1 MPYPSKFFSLL
12 RTLNPSELQG
22 FQKFIQR
29 YHAGETVTLKVFS
42 HCKRFH
48 APDTEVDNLDLA
60 SIHLKVF
67 KTAMGKAPNDRKKI
81 LNPLSD
87 LHLWLKEYLLLEEM
101 RSESWNS
108 KMVWLNILQ
117 ERGLYREFSSVATE
131 LYQAQTEKPLSDI
144 VDCFQ
149 QIAAGLYYKRHL
161 VQHQAMPDFQAMIDC
176 AATIKQGADIISLK
190 TACEIL
196 NDQKI
201 RAQTDASPSTPAVQ
215 PLMSTYQMLY
225 ALLSG
230 NREEDYPG
238 IVSFLQEHLE
248 LLSETE
254 VLTITRMLHN
264 FAAPRVRS
272 LQPIKWSKQVHA
284 LDIILLKK
292 GLYTQKGVMSATSF
306 CNIVNAACIAQE
318 MDWARQFI
326 AENTGALPE
335 NARSETID
343 LSNAIIAFEEKN
355 FNLVLTLLEN
365 PQLKHM
371 QHVTRAK
378 TLKLRALYE
387 LNPDDDAIE
396 PLYTSFEKY
405 LKHHRKEQP
414 ALMEAT
420 LAFVVLFRALH
431 QKKLKKPMLL
441 QKIETTPRLYF
452 RQWLLE
458 KAKSRKY

>member
-1 MPYPSKFFSLL
+1 M
-12 RTLNPSELQG
+12 RTLSPSELQG
-22 FQKFIQR
+22 FQKFIHR
-29 YHAGETVTLKVFS
+29 YHGGETVTLKVFT

-48 APDTEVDNLDLA
+48 APDTEVDQIDLA
-60 SIHLKVF
+60 NIHLKVF
-67 KTAMGKAPNDRKKI
+67 KTAMGKEPNDRKKI

-87 LHLWLKEYLLLEEM
+87 LHLWLKEYLLLEEL
-101 RSESWNS
+101 RSESWSS

-117 ERGLYREFSSVATE
+117 ERGLHREFSSVATE
-131 LYQAQTEKPLSDI
+131 LYQAQTQIPLSDA

-149 QIAAGLYYKRHL
+149 QIATGLYYKRHL
-161 VQHQAMPDFQAMIDC
+161 VQHQATPDYQAMIAC
-176 AATIKQGADIISLK
+176 TASIKQGSDIISLK

-201 RAQTDASPSTPAVQ
+201 RAQIDTSPQKPMVQ
-215 PLMSTYQMLY
+215 PLMSIYQMLY
-225 ALLSG
+225 ALLSDD
-230 NREEDYPG
+230 REEDYPG
-238 IVSFLQEHLE
+238 IVSFLQAHLE
-248 LLSETE
+248 FLSETE

-264 FAAPRVRS
+264 FAAPRVRR
-272 LQPIKWSKQVHA
+272 LQHLEWSKQVHA

-292 GLYTQKGVMSATSF
+292 GLYTQKGVMSPTSF

-318 MDWARQFI
+318 LGWARQFI

-335 NARSETID
+335 NARSESID

-355 FNLVLTLLEN
+355 FKAVLTLLEN
-365 PQLKHM
+365 PQLKHI
-371 QHVTRAK
+371 QHLARAK
-378 TLKLRALYE
+378 ALKLRALYE
-387 LNPDDDAIE
+387 LNPEDDVIE
-396 PLYTSFEKY
+396 FLYTSFEKY

-414 ALMEAT
+414 ALVEAT

-431 QKKLKKPMLL
+431 QKKLKKTILL

-458 KAKSRKY
+458 KAASWK